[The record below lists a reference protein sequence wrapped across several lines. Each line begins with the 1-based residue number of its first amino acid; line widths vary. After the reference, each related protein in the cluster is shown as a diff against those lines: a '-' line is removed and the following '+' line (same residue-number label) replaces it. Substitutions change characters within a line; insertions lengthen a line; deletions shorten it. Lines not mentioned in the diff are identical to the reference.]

1 MPTSTPRLEWGAQF
15 RTNIKII
22 DEQHQVLFDLIN
34 DIDDQLTK
42 KPIDT
47 CMLNTAI
54 DGVVAY
60 SLYHFVTEESLAYRS
75 KATSRMENHIQSHN
89 EFRKKLTEFRRASQ
103 TGDIV
108 TVATELL
115 RYLKHWLVSH
125 IMHTDVALGGEI
137 LAMER
142 NAKSKADTDKNCPS
156 CDGLRIAVVED
167 NDDLREEIV
176 FFLSHVGH
184 RATGCPSGEALNKH
198 MSEQGSDVIVLDLG
212 LPDIDGIDLLS
223 RYSGRPD
230 VAIVVLTARGE
241 TDDRITG
248 YQRGADAYLVKPVD
262 MRELVAVVDH
272 VSQRLYPT
280 LNSDENSWKYSS
292 SRWLLIAPDETS
304 ITLTEQQAK
313 IIQMFSHAGRKV
325 LTRKEIVAE
334 MGWDNG
340 PEHDLRND
348 EKIESS
354 LSRLRHKLGEVGFDP
369 TPIKTIRGI
378 GYAFRAPLVEV
389 N

>member
-1 MPTSTPRLEWGAQF
+1 MPTSSPRLEWGAQF

-34 DIDDQLTK
+34 DIDDQLTQT
-42 KPIDT
+42 PIDV
-47 CMLNTAI
+47 CQLHKAI

-60 SLYHFVTEESLAYRS
+60 SLYHFVTEESLAYRA
-75 KATSRMENHIQSHN
+75 KATSRMDTHVHTHN
-89 EFRKKLTEFRRASQ
+89 EFRKKLAEYRRASQ
-103 TGDIV
+103 TDDIV
-108 TVATELL
+108 TVATDLL

-125 IMHTDVALGGEI
+125 ILQTDVALGAEI
-137 LAMER
+137 LELENRQKKDRAE
-142 NAKSKADTDKNCPS
+142 CPT
-156 CDGLRIAVVED
+156 CDGLRVAVVED

-184 RATGCPSGEALNKH
+184 RAIGCGSGEALKKH
-198 MSEQGSDVIVLDLG
+198 MTESGSDVIILDLG
-212 LPDIDGIDLLS
+212 LPDIDGIDLLG
-223 RYSGRPD
+223 RFSGRPD
-230 VAIVVLTARGE
+230 VAIVVLTARGDTE
-241 TDDRITG
+241 DRIIG

-272 VSQRLYPT
+272 VSQRLYPPT
-280 LNSDENSWKYSS
+280 GNAEDVWRFST
-292 SRWLLIAPDETS
+292 SRWVLVSPEDVA

-313 IIQMFSHAGRKV
+313 MIQLFARAGRRV
-325 LTRKEIVAE
+325 LTRKEIVTA
-334 MGWDNG
+334 MDWDNG
-340 PEHDLRND
+340 QEHDSRND

-354 LSRLRHKLGEVGFDP
+354 LSRLRHKLEEVGFNP

-389 N
+389 S